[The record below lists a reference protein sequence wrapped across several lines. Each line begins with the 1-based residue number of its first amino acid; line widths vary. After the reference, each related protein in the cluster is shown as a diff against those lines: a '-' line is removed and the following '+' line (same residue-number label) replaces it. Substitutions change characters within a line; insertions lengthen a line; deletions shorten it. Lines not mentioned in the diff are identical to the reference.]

1 MARYEVLGTVLNNE
15 AAAYRYA
22 GARQAA
28 LSVNVKGGA
37 RGVRLVR
44 PVIEVRSAGRVVG
57 LLLENGVQIAS

>member
-1 MARYEVLGTVLNNE
+1 MIIKYEVNSVELNNE

-28 LSVNVKGGA
+28 LSKNVKGGV

-44 PVIEVRSAGRVVG
+44 PVVEVRFGGRVVG
-57 LLLENGVQIAS
+57 LLLENGVRIA